1 MRRGR
6 VAIAV
11 VLVVLLG
18 LVGAGSA
25 HACSCAPTTPGESLA
40 SSDAAIVGRL
50 LAVEPLG
57 PARADY
63 RYRVVRVY
71 QGRGEIR
78 RGSVLTVLSG
88 RGSAACALP
97 TRTDRKYGLFLLGE
111 RGRWIGGI
119 CGVVPPRRLWAAAK
133 GPQGA
138 AEASTA
144 AASCAS

>member
-1 MRRGR
+1 
-6 VAIAV
+6 

-18 LVGAGSA
+18 LIGAGSA
-25 HACSCAPTTPGESLA
+25 HACSCAPTTPAESLA
-40 SSDAAIVGRL
+40 SSDAAIVGL
-50 LAVEPLG
+50 LLRVESLG
-57 PARADY
+57 PARAEY

-78 RGSVLTVLSG
+78 GGSVLTVLSG

-97 TRTDRKYGLFLLGE
+97 TRTGRKYGLFLLGE
-111 RGRWIGGI
+111 RGRWAGGI
-119 CGVVPPRRLWAAAK
+119 CGVLPPRRLWAAAK

-138 AEASTA
+138 AEASGST